1 MTQLVLLRHGQSLWN
16 RDKVFTGWSDVPLTP
31 KGVQEAKWAAR
42 LLKEAGYTFDMCFT
56 SVLERSTES
65 LRIVMSV
72 MGLEVVP
79 GHQHWRLNER
89 HYGALE
95 GLQRWEA
102 VRKFGI
108 WRVLGC
114 QLRFNIPPPSL
125 TPDDPRFPGNQP
137 RYADIGKELLPLTE
151 SMQQARARIQPY
163 WNETIVPE
171 LRHGK
176 RVLIVAHKNSLRILM
191 MLLENLSASQVMKLP
206 LTTGRPLVY
215 ELDDK
220 LSPVRHYYVD
230 RQDERQR
237 V

>member
-1 MTQLVLLRHGQSLWN
+1 MIQLVLLRHGQSLWN
-16 RDKVFTGWSDVPLTP
+16 QDKIFTGWSDVPLTP
-31 KGVQEAKWAAR
+31 EGVQEAKRAAR

-56 SVLERSTES
+56 SVLERSTDS

-72 MGLEVVP
+72 MGLEDVP
-79 GHQHWRLNER
+79 GYPHWRLNER

-137 RYADIGKELLPLTE
+137 RYADIGKELLPLAE

-176 RVLIVAHKNSLRILM
+176 RILIVAHKNSLRILM

-206 LTTGRPLVY
+206 LATGRPLVY
-215 ELDDK
+215 ELDDE
-220 LSPVRHYYVD
+220 LNPVRHYYVD
-230 RQDERQR
+230 CQDERQR